1 MLRFMARAFQ
11 NQPLC
16 SSTVLFMYVGLLFSA
31 DVLCGLL
38 ADILLILWEVGE
50 TRKEKKKLVSRPVD
64 ETDGF

>member
-1 MLRFMARAFQ
+1 MTQAFQ
-11 NQPLC
+11 NTPLR
-16 SSTVLFMYVGLLFSA
+16 SSTFLFMYICCTVSA

-50 TRKEKKKLVSRPVD
+50 TRKEKKKKKKLVSRPVD